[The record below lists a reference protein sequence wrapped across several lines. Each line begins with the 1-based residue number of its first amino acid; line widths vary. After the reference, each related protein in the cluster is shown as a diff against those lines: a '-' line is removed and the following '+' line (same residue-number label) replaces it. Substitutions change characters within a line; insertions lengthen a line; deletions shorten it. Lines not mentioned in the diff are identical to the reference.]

1 METKEFG
8 VKFAATTSRAV
19 PMRFDFMHPALARA
33 DVKFVRDADRQPTLT
48 FDLGDVRAALPLR
61 QVGSNFGIPDHH
73 PDLGL
78 LDRIEAA
85 LRFSRAIAPG
95 DPIPSETI
103 DATPS
108 WTPRAHYLCRAALKL
123 GRALGASPS
132 AGCDDPAAMLR
143 DLERAVRANAVGSA
157 PDAAAMAELTR
168 DVARVEWLCR
178 AVVSAQRVLGGL
190 AKAASELGMR
200 SVSDTS
206 RAGAVALRAPALWAS
221 DLAMRADTLA
231 ADLRAAC
238 RAVPAFRRRLNPIVA
253 SLRAFALDVEPL
265 VAMWN
270 AETSRPDGAS
280 ALGVEKVATMAIR
293 RYGKFNPADFEWLP
307 PAAHP
312 ARHTFDA

>member
-1 METKEFG
+1 MQTNEA
-8 VKFAATTSRAV
+8 VIVPAARA
-19 PMRFDFMHPALARA
+19 PRATPDRFDFTHPALARP
-33 DVKFVRDADRQPTLT
+33 DLKFVRDDDRRPTLT
-48 FDLGDVRAALPLR
+48 FDLGGVRAAVPLR
-61 QVGSNFGIPDHH
+61 QVAANYGIPDRH

-78 LDRIEAA
+78 LNRIDAA

-95 DPIPSETI
+95 DPIPSEI
-103 DATPS
+103 VDATPS
-108 WTPRAHYLCRAALKL
+108 WTPRSPYLCRAALKL
-123 GRALGASPS
+123 GRALGAAAS

-143 DLERAVRANAVGSA
+143 DLERAVRANAAGSA

-190 AKAASELGMR
+190 AKAGAERGMR
-200 SVSDTS
+200 SISETT

-253 SLRAFALDVEPL
+253 ALRAFALDIEPL

-270 AETSRPDGAS
+270 AETARSDGLS
-280 ALGVEKVATMAIR
+280 ALGLEKIATMAIR
-293 RYGKFNPADFEWLP
+293 RYGKFKPEDFEWTA
-307 PAAHP
+307 PAARRSPH
-312 ARHTFDA
+312 AFDV